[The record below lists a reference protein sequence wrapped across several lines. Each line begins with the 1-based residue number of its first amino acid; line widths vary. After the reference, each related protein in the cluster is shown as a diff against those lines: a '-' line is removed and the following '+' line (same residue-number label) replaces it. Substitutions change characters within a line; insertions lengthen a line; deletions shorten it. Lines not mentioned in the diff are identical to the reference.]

1 MDQHGSYDCGVK
13 NEEVERI
20 IDFCAAMSMIVGNT
34 LF

>member
-20 IDFCAAMSMIVGNT
+20 IYFCAAMSMILGNT